1 MDQII
6 TLTAPTSP
14 AAEAYR
20 ALCVNLEF
28 AAVDRTLRTLLVTSP
43 SPRED
48 KSLALA
54 NLAVALADGERS
66 VIAVDAD
73 LRRPR
78 LHLLFG
84 LPNERGLSDLFR
96 GALSATEL
104 PLQPIP
110 NTSLKVLTSGPLPS
124 IPSQLLATRR
134 MEEVIALLREQ
145 ADMVLFDAPPLI
157 VVTDAS
163 LLASKVD
170 GVLLVVEAGNTR
182 RDHVRA
188 AKDRLDKVNAWL
200 VGSVLLNAPFD
211 RSFGG
216 YYPNYR

>member
-78 LHLLFG
+78 LHTIFG
-84 LPNERGLSDLFR
+84 LSNERGLTDLFR
-96 GALSATEL
+96 GALSASEV
-104 PLQPIP
+104 PLQSIP

-157 VVTDAS
+157 AVTDAS